1 MSPNGCR
8 QGRVSPGCL
17 SWLLGPACLSQN
29 VEAAMHTL
37 TKHGPVFYGI
47 VLSAIHFAGAIFLRH
62 LPTLM
67 LRPEDMVGSG
77 EQKPYWPASRLRDA
91 VQGAGDILS
100 MPASRLCDSWPGMP
114 DGVAL
119 ALFVANSCLWGF
131 ALALLLRLVLA
142 RLHLSHEPKTASPH
156 GSR

>member
-1 MSPNGCR
+1 MSI
-8 QGRVSPGCL
+8 L
-17 SWLLGPACLSQN
+17 I
-29 VEAAMHTL
+29 
-37 TKHGPVFYGI
+37 KHGLVFYGI
-47 VLSAIHFAGAIFLRH
+47 VLSAAHFAAALFLRY

-100 MPASRLCDSWPGMP
+100 MPASRVYDSWPGMP
-114 DGVAL
+114 DAVAF

-131 ALALLLRLVLA
+131 VLALLLRLVLA
-142 RLHLSHEPKTASPH
+142 RLHLSHEPKAA
-156 GSR
+156 